1 MDKYYC
7 AECGVDVW
15 RYPSHVKEKVYCS
28 MSCWYKKQAGDV
40 YPGIG
45 KMCNKCNEVKPFGEY
60 YADKRNG
67 DGLRGICK
75 DCHNSATADAY
86 YKNHEKGKEKTRE
99 AMRTWRKNNPEKYKE
114 NRRRNYEQ
122 NIERCK
128 IWTREYKRKLRKE
141 KNPQHILSESLRTR
155 LYTVVKRG
163 YKRYKTGEL
172 VGCSWIDLK
181 EHIEKQFQ
189 PGMCWENH
197 GVRGWHID
205 HIKPCASFDLTDAEQ
220 QKVCFHYTNLQPLWA
235 RDNLTK
241 GSR

>member
-1 MDKYYC
+1 MDEYC
-7 AECGVDVW
+7 CAKCGSIVW
-15 RYPSHVKEKVYCS
+15 KYPSQVKGMVYCS
-28 MSCWYKKQAGDV
+28 RGCRAKAKSGDV
-40 YPGIG
+40 REGIG
-45 KMCNKCNEVKPFGEY
+45 KVCNKCNKLKPFSEY

-75 DCHNSATADAY
+75 VCHGSVIADAY
-86 YKNHEKGKEKTRE
+86 YGDHENSKEKKRDARRQWRE
-99 AMRTWRKNNPEKYKE
+99 NNPQRYRED
-114 NRRRNYEQ
+114 RRRNYEQ

-128 IWTREYKRKLRKE
+128 VWTREYKRKLRKE
-141 KNPQHILSESLRTR
+141 KNPQHILSESLRRR
-155 LYTVVKRG
+155 LYTVVKMG

-205 HIKPCASFDLTDAEQ
+205 HIKPCASFDLTDVEQ